1 MSPRH
6 SSTSPDQL
14 NTLAAE
20 HCLTLTNRAD
30 VAGYSVLRLFGAR
43 VAALPGTLIGKVAHP
58 DTRPRRQ
65 RATEWHYW
73 WQAHLMDALIDT
85 GFRHQVAGKLE
96 EASAALRQA
105 RAVLRSIQ
113 VRNYGFYPNDFY
125 DDMAWLT
132 LACERLNRLA
142 LTLEGDGDSTAQ
154 DAGQRLYQQL
164 TSACTDE
171 VGGGAFWSK
180 DHDFKNTPA
189 TAPIALAFA
198 RAHRY
203 DEATDLLNWLQAH
216 LLDDESG
223 LYLDG
228 VKVAGSGEQARIVS
242 VERGLYTY
250 NQGPVLGAY
259 LALLDA
265 GATDGLALDPV
276 THVVNLVDAI
286 DRTFGLDFEVSSAES
301 LRLLR
306 TQGGGDGGLFTGIL
320 VRYLAEVAL
329 HPALPEAT
337 CTKARELVLATAEVL
352 WDGRREFDP
361 DLPLSE
367 AGIDPTEIRGQAVV
381 LFSPQV
387 NHHISDVLKP
397 GQPVELST
405 QIQAWTVL
413 EAATRILRDYGGLR

>member
-6 SSTSPDQL
+6 SNTSPDQL
-14 NTLAAE
+14 NSLAAE
-20 HCLTLTNRAD
+20 HCLTLASRAD
-30 VAGYSVLRLFGAR
+30 TAGYSVLRFFGTK
-43 VAALPGTLIGKVAHP
+43 AAMIPGTLIGRIAHP

-73 WQAHLMDALIDT
+73 WQAHLMDALVDA
-85 GFRHQVAGKLE
+85 GFRQQAAGQID
-96 EASAALRQA
+96 EAAVSLKRA
-105 RAVLRSIQ
+105 RAVLRGIQ
-113 VRNYGFYPNDFY
+113 VRNYGSYPNDFY

-142 LTLEGDGDSTAQ
+142 LAVEGDGDSAAQ

-164 TSACTDE
+164 TSACTPE

-180 DHDFKNTPA
+180 DRDFKNTPA

-198 RAHRY
+198 RAGRY
-203 DEATDLLNWLQAH
+203 NEAADLLNWLQAH
-216 LLDDESG
+216 LLDPESG

-228 VKVAGSGEQARIVS
+228 VKVAGSGEQARISS

-265 GATDGLALDPV
+265 GATDWLTLDPI
-276 THVVNLVDAI
+276 THIAELVDAI
-286 DRTFGLDFEVSSAES
+286 DRAFGLDFEVSSAES

-306 TQGGGDGGLFTGIL
+306 TQGIGDGGLFTGIL

-329 HPALPEAT
+329 HTALPEAT
-337 CTKARELVLATAEVL
+337 RTKARELVLATAEVL

-361 DLPLSE
+361 DLPMNE
-367 AGIDPTEIRGQAVV
+367 PGIDPTEIRGQAVA

-387 NHHISDVLKP
+387 DRHISDVLKP
-397 GQPVELST
+397 GQPVDLST
-405 QIQAWTVL
+405 QVQAWTVL
-413 EAATRILRDYGGLR
+413 EAASRVFSPPGI

>member
-6 SSTSPDQL
+6 SNVSPDQL

-20 HCLTLTNRAD
+20 HCLALASRAD
-30 VAGYSVLRLFGAR
+30 TVGHSVLRLFGTK
-43 VAALPGTLIGKVAHP
+43 AAAIPGTLIGKIAHP

-85 GFRHQVAGKLE
+85 GFRQHTAGNSE
-96 EASAALRQA
+96 EAGAALKQA
-105 RAVLRSIQ
+105 RAVLRGIQ
-113 VRNYGFYPNDFY
+113 VRNYGSYPNDFY

-132 LACERLNRLA
+132 LACERLNRLSLA
-142 LTLEGDGDSTAQ
+142 VEGSGDSIAQ
-154 DAGQRLYQQL
+154 DAGQRLYKQL
-164 TSACTDE
+164 ASACTPE

-180 DHDFKNTPA
+180 AHDFKNTPA

-203 DEATDLLNWLQAH
+203 DEAAGLLNWLQAN
-216 LLDDESG
+216 LLDEESG

-228 VKVAGSGEQARIVS
+228 VKVSGSGEQARITS

-259 LALLDA
+259 LTLLDA
-265 GATDGLALDPV
+265 GAADLLTLDPV
-276 THVVNLVDAI
+276 EHVTGLVDAI
-286 DRTFGLDFEVSSAES
+286 ERAFGLNFEVSSAET
-301 LRLLR
+301 LRLLG

-320 VRYLAEVAL
+320 VRYLADVAL
-329 HPALPEAT
+329 HPALPETTRA
-337 CTKARELVLATAEVL
+337 KARELVLATAEVL

-361 DLPLSE
+361 DLPMSE
-367 AGIDPTEIRGQAVV
+367 PGIDPTEIRGQAVA
-381 LFSPQV
+381 LFSPHV
-387 NHHISDVLKP
+387 DRHISDVLKP
-397 GQPVELST
+397 GQPVDLST
-405 QIQAWTVL
+405 QVQAWTIL
-413 EAATRILRDYGGLR
+413 EAAVRVFSASEA